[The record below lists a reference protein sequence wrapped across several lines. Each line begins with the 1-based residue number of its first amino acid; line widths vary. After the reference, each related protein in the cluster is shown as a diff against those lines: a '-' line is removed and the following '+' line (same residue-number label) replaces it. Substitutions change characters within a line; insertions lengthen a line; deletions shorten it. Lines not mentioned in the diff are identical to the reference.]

1 LIEIQVDGKTVQSY
15 LALPQTGKGPGVIVL
30 HAWWG
35 LNDFFKELC
44 ERLAQEGFVAIAP
57 DLYDGKIASSIAE
70 AEELVSNLDGT
81 DAEAKI
87 IGALEYLRQ
96 HSAVQGQGLGA
107 IGFSLGA
114 SYALWLS
121 TIKPQDIAAVVSFYG
136 NGEANFALA
145 RAAYLGHYAEV
156 DEWEP
161 AEGVRQLEANIRAA
175 GRAVT
180 FYIYP
185 GVGHWFFESN
195 RPDAYNADAARL
207 AWERTLAF
215 LQTQLSKG

>member
-1 LIEIQVDGKTVQSY
+1 MIEIRVDGKTVPTY
-15 LALPQTGKGPGVIVL
+15 LALPQIGKGPGVIVL

-70 AEELVSNLDGT
+70 AEGLSSNLNEAET
-81 DAEAKI
+81 EAKV
-87 IGALEYLRQ
+87 IGVLEYLRQ
-96 HSAVQGQGLGA
+96 HSAVQGLGA

-121 TIKPQDIAAVVSFYG
+121 AIKSQDIAAVVSFYG
-136 NGEANFALA
+136 NGEANFTLA
-145 RAAYLGHYAEV
+145 RAAYLGHYAEA

-161 AEGVRQLEANIRAA
+161 AEGVRRLEANIRAA
-175 GRAVT
+175 GREVT
-180 FYIYP
+180 FYTYP

-195 RPDAYNADAARL
+195 RPDAYNAAAAHL
-207 AWERTLAF
+207 AWERTVDF
-215 LQTQLSKG
+215 LQTQLGKG